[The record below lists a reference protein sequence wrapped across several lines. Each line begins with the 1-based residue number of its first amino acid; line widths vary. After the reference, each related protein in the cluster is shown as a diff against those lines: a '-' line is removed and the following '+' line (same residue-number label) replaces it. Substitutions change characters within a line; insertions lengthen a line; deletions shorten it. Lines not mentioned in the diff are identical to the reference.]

1 MSVASKQASK
11 QATTTKVQEGHE
23 TMKLKQLLIKLCE
36 VALVLISF
44 ALLILVWDILE
55 PNN

>member
-1 MSVASKQASK
+1 
-11 QATTTKVQEGHE
+11 
-23 TMKLKQLLIKLCE
+23 MKLKQLLIKLCE